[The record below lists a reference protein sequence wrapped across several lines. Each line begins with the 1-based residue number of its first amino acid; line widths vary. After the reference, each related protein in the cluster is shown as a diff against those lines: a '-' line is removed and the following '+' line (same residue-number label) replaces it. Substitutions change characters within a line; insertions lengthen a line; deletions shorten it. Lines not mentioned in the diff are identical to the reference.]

1 MNKDGLP
8 FCFPEF
14 IFLLLKQ
21 IFILL
26 LMPANRNALIRYK
39 TIDNCLRNPYR
50 RWTLEDLVDAC
61 SDALYEYEGIDKGIS
76 KRTAQMDIQ
85 MMRSEKLGYNAPIV
99 VYENKYY
106 KYEDPEYS
114 ITQTPLNEQDLKMM
128 SEAVEVLRQFKGFS
142 YFTEMS
148 EIINRLEDHVA
159 SARMKTTPVIDF
171 EKNESLKGLDYLD
184 TIYHAI
190 VNEHPIQLKYR
201 SFKARSANSFIFY
214 PYLLKEYRN
223 RWFVYGVRGNGR
235 ILQNLA
241 LDRIQ
246 SLEVL
251 PQEHYI
257 KNTFFDPNTFFD
269 DLVGVTKNSGS
280 VAEKVGFKVAAA
292 EAPYIITK
300 PIHRSQQLVERL
312 PDGSVILEIGNLRT
326 FGFQLLRSI
335 ESDIC
340 LAGIQQH
347 LYILLVYVAA
357 FGLTVR
363 TMFSTKADTLVKRNA
378 QPLERLQYIFF
389 RSRHKPVGI
398 GILNAENQIS
408 SMLTGKEIIIQRS
421 AHTTDVQRPRRT
433 RGKTDSDFSFC
444 HNLSYL

>member
-1 MNKDGLP
+1 
-8 FCFPEF
+8 
-14 IFLLLKQ
+14 
-21 IFILL
+21 
-26 LMPANRNALIRYK
+26 
-39 TIDNCLRNPYR
+39 
-50 RWTLEDLVDAC
+50 
-61 SDALYEYEGIDKGIS
+61 
-76 KRTAQMDIQ
+76 
-85 MMRSEKLGYNAPIV
+85 
-99 VYENKYY
+99 
-106 KYEDPEYS
+106 
-114 ITQTPLNEQDLKMM
+114 M

-148 EIINRLEDHVA
+148 DIINRLEDHVA

-269 DLVGVTKNSGS
+269 DLVGVTKNTGS

-300 PIHRSQQLVERL
+300 PIHRSQQVMERL
-312 PDGSVILEIGNLRT
+312 ADGSVILEIEVVINHELERVF
-326 FGFQLLRSI
+326 FGYAEGIQVLYPKTLVELMGRKLKRLQNNIPIQNEKGTRSI
-335 ESDIC
+335 ILSTFKKNQKAWRAC
-340 LAGIQQH
+340 LLFNYGDLFILQVRLSHIRTLPDKTLSAFAH
-347 LYILLVYVAA
+347 LSRC
-357 FGLTVR
+357 GL
-363 TMFSTKADTLVKRNA
+363 
-378 QPLERLQYIFF
+378 RLQ
-389 RSRHKPVGI
+389 V
-398 GILNAENQIS
+398 
-408 SMLTGKEIIIQRS
+408 LTGE
-421 AHTTDVQRPRRT
+421 
-433 RGKTDSDFSFC
+433 
-444 HNLSYL
+444 